1 MRYILLI
8 PVLFFIFAFGGD
20 TKETGIQPVDCIV
33 KFCRKQQGL
42 APTEA
47 RIEFFIKDSK
57 GKPVKDSV
65 LMTYNKQP
73 VTLFPDSAG
82 KALISVEPGRM
93 AFIFFYNNSHQEIY
107 SDSIDIKGGCRTGIE
122 LQFLT
127 AEIHIIVDKPVIYF
141 YPEQTEKINVEL
153 NVNGTL
159 GFTYPNY
166 NAGWN
171 FTADST
177 GTLHM
182 NGKEYDYLFWDA
194 KTSVNTNDL
203 DLRSGFIVSKDSLT
217 TFFENQLSTMGL
229 NPREQ
234 QDFIT
239 YWCPLMQENKLN
251 YIHFMFNDECN
262 SIASM
267 NISPNPD
274 HIFRVYMLWSNS
286 SEMNPSSVHPQEV
299 ETSSRKGFDVLEWG
313 GAKMELPMKSLS
325 IK

>member
-1 MRYILLI
+1 
-8 PVLFFIFAFGGD
+8 
-20 TKETGIQPVDCIV
+20 
-33 KFCRKQQGL
+33 
-42 APTEA
+42 
-47 RIEFFIKDSK
+47 
-57 GKPVKDSV
+57 
-65 LMTYNKQP
+65 
-73 VTLFPDSAG
+73 
-82 KALISVEPGRM
+82 M

-127 AEIHIIVDKPVIYF
+127 AKIHIMADKPVIYF
-141 YPEQTEKINVEL
+141 YPEQTEKIDVQL

-159 GFTYPNY
+159 GFTYPTY
-166 NAGWN
+166 NGGWN

-217 TFFENQLSTMGL
+217 SFFENQLSTMGL

-239 YWCPLMQENKLN
+239 YWCPLLQVNE
-251 YIHFMFNDECN
+251 YSYVHFLFNEECN
-262 SIASM
+262 LIADM
-267 NISPNPD
+267 NIAPTPANTN
-274 HIFRVYMLWSNS
+274 RVYMLWSDATEIDRNAI
-286 SEMNPSSVHPQEV
+286 HPQ
-299 ETSSRKGFDVLEWG
+299 TIPRFDRSGFDVLEWG
-313 GAKMELPMKSLS
+313 GAEAQQMSKDL
-325 IK
+325 